1 MNDDMQLD
9 DRNED
14 AAVAIGLPA
23 HRAPSISL
31 QEIEMTDQVIDL
43 PRLDPARIAD
53 KALKA
58 SARLWFLVA
67 VIGQWIFVFY
77 IVAFYGTAA
86 VQGDSEGLRYI
97 SGDTKGNFAMAMH
110 LILAVIIIVG
120 GPLQLILGAIIT
132 GDGPF
137 QRNPQ
142 IQARARSFHHWNG
155 RIYLPTVFTTSIAGL
170 YMVLTRGTVG
180 GIVGEIGISL
190 DAVLIMI
197 CAAMVLRY
205 ALARE
210 IVTHRRWALRLF
222 MVVSAVWFFRVGLWL
237 WIFLTGGIG
246 ADFKT
251 FTGPFLTFLFFAQ
264 YLLPL
269 AILEVYLRTQDRA
282 GAPGKLAM
290 AGGLFVV
297 TVFMGIGIFAVT
309 TMSWLP
315 RL

>member
-1 MNDDMQLD
+1 
-9 DRNED
+9 
-14 AAVAIGLPA
+14 
-23 HRAPSISL
+23 
-31 QEIEMTDQVIDL
+31 MTDLVIDL
-43 PRLDPARIAD
+43 SHRDLVRVAD

-58 SARLWFLVA
+58 AARLWFLVA
-67 VIGQWIFVFY
+67 VIGQWIFVYY
-77 IVAFYGTAA
+77 IMFFYGAA
-86 VQGDSEGLRYI
+86 AAQGDSEALRQI
-97 SGDTKGNFAMAMH
+97 PGDSAGNFAMAMH

-120 GPLQLILGAIIT
+120 GPLQLVLGAIIT
-132 GDGPF
+132 GDGPR
-137 QRNPQ
+137 QLTSKIRN
-142 IQARARSFHHWNG
+142 AARSFHHWNG
-155 RIYLPTVFTTSIAGL
+155 RIYLPTVFITSIVGL
-170 YMVLTRGTVG
+170 YMVQTRGTVG
-180 GIVGEIGISL
+180 GIVGEVGISL

-197 CAAMVLRY
+197 CAAMALRY
-205 ALARE
+205 ALARD
-210 IVTHRRWALRLF
+210 IATHRRWALRLF

-282 GAPGKLAM
+282 GAFGKFAM